1 MKQRLTMLLACLFLM
16 MGAVMAQTKVNGIVV
31 AQEDNQPVVGVSILV
46 VGTNLGTV
54 TDANGRFSLTVPAG
68 KSQLRFTYVG
78 METLEVSARPNMR
91 IVLRN
96 GDTNLDEI
104 VVTAMG
110 ISRQQKTLGYSA
122 QTLDN
127 AELTQGHVTDVTN
140 ALAGKVAGVQINSTS
155 GDPGAANSVIIRGIS
170 SINGNNQP
178 LYVVDGVPLQQTTFS
193 GVQKEQEQFTNA
205 VGGISNINPNDIE
218 SMTVLKGA
226 AATALY
232 GSRAANGVIVIT
244 TKAGKKGTDRNFTIS
259 YDGSVQWRSVANL
272 PKMQNR
278 FGQGWNGQQTFI
290 ENGSW
295 GPEMDGSMQLYGPI
309 WNYQQLNHKYEALE
323 NNIKDFFETG
333 VSTSHSVALSGI
345 SGDNKMTYYLS
356 FSHSSD
362 NGIIPGDKDTYKR
375 NTIAFRGS
383 YDATDWFKLS
393 SSVNFATSKTNTVAS
408 YQGTSFIDGIMEFPR
423 DMSLVDRQNL
433 SSAFNTPEAWFTP
446 YGITNPYWAIEN
458 NYNQNNGK
466 QVFGKIQADVKPL
479 RQLTLT
485 YRFGFDYTDYDH
497 KIGYPQIALD
507 DHLIN
512 DDMGYAPSNMNQ
524 SGYVAATYMRK
535 HELNH
540 DFLANWSDKYLDGRL
555 DLNINAGVNMNERY
569 YSYVDSQTSNLTF
582 HTGFWDLSN
591 GATKDMLEEHQQK
604 RRLVG
609 LFGDI
614 TIGWDE
620 MLFLD
625 LTARND
631 WSSTLPLNKNSY
643 FYPGAT
649 LSWIFTKLIP
659 KNNILDFG
667 KLRLAYGKTGND
679 ANPYLTGHRF
689 EQSWANGYYGSD
701 ILKFPFA
708 GLNAFQARTTIGS
721 TDLKPEMTTEFE
733 LGLNFALFGN
743 RINVDFSF
751 YNRNTDDQIFTL
763 PVDPS
768 TGYSYMV
775 TNFGKVRNSGIELL
789 VNTTPIKTKDFRW
802 DLGFNFSKNNNKVV
816 TMPASLEGGK
826 SVIAQFSAGDDAVYM
841 YAEEGKP
848 MGEIYTYMPT
858 YTADGQPIV
867 DENGQPVLTTDVVDT
882 GKNVNA
888 DWTGGVTTAF
898 SYKGITLSAALDIR
912 KGGYMFSRT
921 KNLMQF
927 TGNGDITTY
936 NGRNPFII
944 PNSVVQVG
952 TETNANGE
960 EVPVYEANLTPISM
974 LNSSFQDYFN
984 LYGAGQ
990 GGEFYLIDRSYVKL
1004 RNITLSWQLPKAWVN
1019 KIYLTDVTLSFFC
1032 NNVFT
1037 WTHKDNRYIDPETS
1051 SYGNDLRGMFGEL
1064 YSNPSCRT
1072 FGFNVG
1078 VKF

>member
-1 MKQRLTMLLACLFLM
+1 M

-244 TKAGKKGTDRNFTIS
+244 TKAGKKGADRNFTIS

-620 MLFLD
+620 MIFLD

-1004 RNITLSWQLPKAWVN
+1004 RNITLSWQLPKAWVS